1 MWKPLKNRQGP
12 LHDIGIKQRKNTNY
26 EQLNLISK
34 LIINRIQASLQWF
47 FLGQKLTNYYIRH
60 SFERHFFE
68 IFPLTASQLCPQCW
82 SIKSERTALCWVK
95 SDLELYDECIHYP
108 VLGHIYIE
116 CFQQAGHFKMVWE
129 GKWIWRCTIRFVKV
143 NYVVSFLGLI
153 REVTRVP
160 VGINYF
166 KQDIFSLKAILYMSV
181 VR

>member
-1 MWKPLKNRQGP
+1 MMWKPLKNRQGP

-82 SIKSERTALCWVK
+82 SLHLKLFWDFSNFSRNFSVYK
-95 SDLELYDECIHYP
+95 GSQVSGYKLYLD
-108 VLGHIYIE
+108 
-116 CFQQAGHFKMVWE
+116 KMYVQLL
-129 GKWIWRCTIRFVKV
+129 ITITV
-143 NYVVSFLGLI
+143 I
-153 REVTRVP
+153 
-160 VGINYF
+160 I
-166 KQDIFSLKAILYMSV
+166 LKEESWP
-181 VR
+181 